1 MLRILINRAVGR
13 IFGKEMTFLYLQKS
27 KESETAEMKEVSE
40 NKNIPKHIAIIMD
53 GNGRWAKNKGAMR
66 IFGHRNATKAVK
78 EALEGADS
86 LGVKYLTLFSFS
98 TENWSRPKAEVD
110 ALMELMVKTMSDEI
124 PMLMNGN
131 FRLESIGNV
140 ESLPSSA
147 YNTLMRVKEIT
158 SKNTGLKVILALSY
172 SGHWELTNAAKHIAQ
187 KVSEGKLNVADIT
200 EKVMAEHL
208 ETRNYPDPELMIRTS
223 GEYRISNFLLWQLA
237 YTELYFTPVLW
248 PDFRREH
255 LFAAV
260 SDYQSRERRFGK
272 TGEQVKS

>member
-1 MLRILINRAVGR
+1 MLRILINRALGL
-13 IFGKEMTFLYLQKS
+13 IFGKEMAFLYLQKS
-27 KESETAEMKEVSE
+27 KEPETAGMKEVSD
-40 NKNIPKHIAIIMD
+40 NNNIPKHIAIIMD
-53 GNGRWAKNKGAMR
+53 GNGRWATKKGAMR
-66 IFGHRNATKAVK
+66 IFGHKNATKAVK
-78 EALEGADS
+78 EAIEGAES

-110 ALMELMVKTMSDEI
+110 GLMELLVRTMSDEV

-131 FRLESIGNV
+131 FKLESIGDV
-140 ESLPSSA
+140 ESLPKSA
-147 YNTLMRVKEIT
+147 YNTLMKVKEIT

-172 SGHWELTNAAKHIAQ
+172 SGHWELTHAAKHIAQ
-187 KVSEGKLNVADIT
+187 KVSEGKLNVEDIT

-208 ETRNYPDPELMIRTS
+208 ATAAYPDPELMVRTS

-237 YTELYFTPVLW
+237 YTEMYFTPVLW